1 MPGLTLDRLLET
13 CVRRRATDMLLLAHT
28 PPQIRLADS
37 WRTLQT
43 VALTSDDLTSFCNQI
58 FTSPPQQSLDGYAAH
73 DYLYNDV
80 LYNNAHPFRV
90 MAFGHPNPTALILT
104 PAPNAPPPSP
114 PASPNR
120 I

>member
-1 MPGLTLDRLLET
+1 MSGLTLDRLLET
-13 CVRRRATDMLLLAHT
+13 CVRRRATDMLLLPHA
-28 PPQIRLADS
+28 PPQIRLPDS

-43 VALTSDDLTSFCNQI
+43 AALTPADLMTFCNQI

-80 LYNNAHPFRV
+80 HLFRA

-104 PAPNAPPPSP
+104 PAPDAPP
-114 PASPNR
+114 PASPSPNR
-120 I
+120 F